1 MMHTKPKA
9 FLCALNRIVFWGLL
23 VGCTSTAPVVSA
35 GEMYRWV
42 DEQGRIHLTDTPP
55 QSKSARQ
62 ELKVYKPSEA
72 SPPQTEDRGA
82 SAAEAGSARLIP
94 TKPGGVVVVEAV
106 LNRHLTVPLMLDT
119 GADFTVITKQM
130 AEELRI
136 RTLDRLPTKQFGT
149 AGGMVNFP
157 IATLQSLRVGTA
169 EARDVAVAIDT
180 DGHMPVGL
188 LGMSFLRHFKMT
200 IDHQRGQV
208 KFER

>member
-1 MMHTKPKA
+1 MHSKPSA
-9 FLCALNRIVFWGLL
+9 FLSALNRFVFWALL

-62 ELKVYKPSEA
+62 ELKVYKPREV
-72 SPPQTEDRGA
+72 SPPQTEDSGTP
-82 SAAEAGSARLIP
+82 AAEAGSARLTP
-94 TKPGGVVVVEAV
+94 TKPGGVVVVQAV
-106 LNRHLTVPLMLDT
+106 LNRRLTVPLMLDT
-119 GADFTVITKQM
+119 GADFTVLTKQV
-130 AEELRI
+130 AQELRI
-136 RTLDRLPTKQFGT
+136 RTLDRLPKLQFGT
-149 AGGMVNFP
+149 AGGVVNFP
-157 IATLQSLRVGTA
+157 IATLQSLRVGSA
-169 EARDVAVAIDT
+169 EARDVDVAIDT

>member
-1 MMHTKPKA
+1 MMHTKPNA
-9 FLCALNRIVFWGLL
+9 FLGALYRIVFWALL
-23 VGCTSTAPVVSA
+23 VGCTSPAAVVSA

-55 QSKSARQ
+55 QSRSDRQ

-72 SPPQTEDRGA
+72 SPQTGDNGTP
-82 SAAEAGSARLIP
+82 AAEAGSAKLTP

-106 LNRHLTVPLMLDT
+106 LNRRLTVPLMLDT
-119 GADFTVITKQM
+119 GADFTVLTKQV
-130 AEELRI
+130 AQELRL
-136 RTLDRLPTKQFGT
+136 RALDRLPKMQFGT
-149 AGGMVNFP
+149 AGGVVNFP

-200 IDHQRGQV
+200 VDHQHGQV